1 MNKSVRV
8 SLSELQVNWLMRLTS
23 MELLRQITH
32 NSIDPVL
39 GEAAMRIVKAKERF
53 MPERKETVSEEA
65 VQERRN

>member
-1 MNKSVRV
+1 
-8 SLSELQVNWLMRLTS
+8 